1 MSLKRGG
8 VFLVLGLFLILFLF
22 PVLSKSTQ
30 KAEKDPAQGLK
41 NPRSYTAHLVG
52 HAHIDL
58 SWLWRWEET
67 VGEIAVHT
75 FQGTLAQM
83 RKMPGLTFAQSQPA
97 IYEAI
102 EKVTPALFEEI
113 RSMVRKG
120 TWVPVGGMW
129 AEPDLNMPDGESLAR
144 QLLYGKRYF
153 LEKFGA
159 DVTVGWN
166 PDSFGHGW
174 QLPQILREAGIGYY
188 VFGRCAPENAPVFWW
203 EGRDGSKVLSYV
215 PQGWYNYNLK
225 NGLSDIFRDA
235 AGKTPARD
243 FMVLY
248 GEGDHGGGPRDGD
261 VEAFKRFRKDKSQPK
276 MEFAVPGAYF
286 RKLESSGLRFPT
298 VAKELNFTFPACY
311 TTQTA
316 TKKNNR
322 KAEGLLLA
330 AEKFSALA
338 VTSGYRD
345 YYPERDLDEAWKIV
359 LRNQF
364 HDILDGSSI
373 GPVYD
378 EVQKFY
384 GKAFERGERA
394 LDFSLETIAGAIDTR
409 GEGVPLVVFN
419 SLFWDRTEPVTA
431 EIDLGPG
438 PAPPAIRLLDPAGK
452 EVPIQILGRIEKE
465 GRTIT
470 RIVFIAPGVPSFG
483 YKVFRALAGGS
494 PAGVVS
500 SLEVSPTRL
509 ENEYFKIV
517 LDEKTGWIRSL
528 FDKRTGRE
536 TLAGP
541 ANVLQ
546 AIADEP
552 ESMSAWELGLK
563 DKIADIGENGAE
575 IEVVERGPV
584 RGVLRVRTSF
594 GNSTFEQDIILYS
607 GVARVD
613 FAMKLDWQE
622 RNVMIKA
629 SFPVNA
635 RDASAEF
642 EIPYGTIS
650 RPADGT
656 EVPSLKWVDV
666 TDGSESH
673 GLSLLND
680 CKYGF
685 DVKDNVLRMSIV
697 HGATAPDPEADRG
710 PQELAYALYPHP
722 GSWKEAG
729 TIRRGYEFN
738 NPLLVHRVMA
748 HAGSLGPESS
758 FIRVE
763 PENAVLTAFKKE
775 TGYAE
780 RGLIL
785 RFCETFGKATDVRV
799 LLPWAVA
806 AENADLLER
815 PVRGKKGPVEISD
828 EGREVRLTLKPYEIR
843 TVRVVRK
850 PEN

>member
-1 MSLKRGG
+1 MSLKRERDI
-8 VFLVLGLFLILFLF
+8 LVLGLFFILFLIAV
-22 PVLSKSTQ
+22 PPGSADENK
-30 KAEKDPAQGLK
+30 KDAVPGLK

-67 VGEIAVHT
+67 VHEIAVHT

-102 EKVTPALFEEI
+102 EKLHPPLFEEI

-120 TWVPVGGMW
+120 TWIPVGGMW

-166 PDSFGHGW
+166 PDSFGHSW
-174 QLPQILREAGIGYY
+174 QLPQVFREAGIEYY
-188 VFGRCAPENAPVFWW
+188 VFGRCSPENVPVFWW
-203 EGRDGSKVLSYV
+203 KGRDGSKVLSYV
-215 PQGWYNYNLK
+215 PLGWYNYNLK
-225 NGLSDIFRDA
+225 NGLSDIFRA
-235 AGKTPARD
+235 AVGQTQVKD

-261 VEAFKRFRKDKSQPK
+261 VEAYKRFRKDNSQPK
-276 MEFAVPGAYF
+276 MEFAVPRTYF
-286 RKLESSGLRFPT
+286 RKLESSGLQLPI

-311 TTQTA
+311 TTQA
-316 TKKNNR
+316 STKKNNR
-322 KAEGLLLA
+322 KAESLLLA

-338 VTSGYRD
+338 ATSGYRD

-384 GKAFERGERA
+384 DDAFERGERA
-394 LDFSLETIAGAIDTR
+394 LDFSLETIAGAIDTS
-409 GEGVPLVVFN
+409 GEGIPLVVFN
-419 SLFWDRTEPVTA
+419 SLFWKRTEPVTA
-431 EIDLGPG
+431 EIDLS
-438 PAPPAIRLLDPAGK
+438 PAPPAIRLLDTAGK
-452 EVPIQILGRIEKE
+452 EVPVQIIGRTEKE
-465 GRTIT
+465 GRTFT
-470 RIVFIAPGVPSFG
+470 RVVFIAPGVPSFG
-483 YKVFRALAGGS
+483 YKIFRAFAADS
-494 PAGVVS
+494 PTDVAT
-500 SLEVSPTRL
+500 SLEASPTGL

-517 LDEKTGWIRSL
+517 LDERTGWTRSL

-541 ANVLQ
+541 GNVLQ

-563 DKIADIGENGAE
+563 DKIADLGGDGAK

-594 GNSTFEQDIILYS
+594 WNSIFVQDIILYS

-613 FAMKLDWQE
+613 FALRLDWQE

-629 SFPVNA
+629 SFPVDA
-635 RDASAEF
+635 RDAVAEF

-666 TDGSESH
+666 TDGSGDH

-710 PQELAYALYPHP
+710 PQEVGYALYPHP

-729 TIRRGYEFN
+729 TVRRGYEFN
-738 NPLLVHRVMA
+738 NPLIVRRVMA
-748 HAGSLGPESS
+748 HAGILKPERS

-763 PENAVLTAFKKE
+763 PENVILTAFKKG

-785 RFCETFGKATDVRV
+785 RFCETFGRATEVRV

-815 PVRGKKGPVEISD
+815 PVRGKKGPVGVSGD
-828 EGREVRLTLKPYEIR
+828 GLEVTLTLAPYEIR
-843 TVRVVRK
+843 TVRIVRK

>member
-1 MSLKRGG
+1 MGLKRKCHIII
-8 VFLVLGLFLILFLF
+8 LGFFFSFFFID
-22 PVLSKSTQ
+22 VGIGAADENKKDTVSK
-30 KAEKDPAQGLK
+30 LR
-41 NPRSYTAHLVG
+41 NPRGYTAHLIG

-67 VGEIAVHT
+67 VNEIAVHT

-83 RKMPGLTFAQSQPA
+83 IKMPGLTFAQSQPA
-97 IYEAI
+97 VYEAI
-102 EKVTPALFEEI
+102 EKLNPPLFEEI
-113 RSMVRKG
+113 RSTVKKG

-159 DVTVGWN
+159 DVAVGWN
-166 PDSFGHGW
+166 PDSFGHSW
-174 QLPQILREAGIGYY
+174 QLPQVFREAGIRYY
-188 VFGRCAPENAPVFWW
+188 IFGRCAPENAPIFWW
-203 EGRDGSKVLSYV
+203 EGKDGSKVLSYV
-215 PQGWYNYNLK
+215 PQGWYNFNLK
-225 NGLSDIFRDA
+225 NGLSDTLSPA
-235 AGKTPARD
+235 AGQTPAKD
-243 FMVLY
+243 FLILY

-261 VEAFKRFRKDKSQPK
+261 VEAYRRFQNDKSQPK
-276 MEFAVPGAYF
+276 MRFGVPETYF
-286 RKLESSGLRFPT
+286 RKLESSGLQFPA

-311 TTQTA
+311 TTQAA

-322 KAEGLLLA
+322 KAETLLLN
-330 AEKFSALA
+330 AERFSALA

-378 EVQKFY
+378 EVQKSY
-384 GKAFERGERA
+384 DEAFERGERA
-394 LDFSLETIAGAIDTR
+394 LGFSLETIASAIDTT
-409 GEGVPLVVFN
+409 GEGIPLLVFN
-419 SLFWDRTEPVTA
+419 PLFWERTEPVTA
-431 EIDLGPG
+431 EVDLGRECS
-438 PAPPAIRLLDPAGK
+438 AIRMLDPADK
-452 EVPIQILGRIEKE
+452 ELPVQIINRSEKE
-465 GRTIT
+465 GRTLT
-470 RIVFIAPGVPSFG
+470 RFVFVAAGVPSFG
-483 YKVFRALAGGS
+483 YKTFRVFAADS
-494 PAGVVS
+494 PVDVTTSLVVS
-500 SLEVSPTRL
+500 PWSL

-528 FDKRTGRE
+528 VDKRTGWQM
-536 TLAGP
+536 LAGP

-552 ESMSAWELGLK
+552 QSMSAWELGLK
-563 DKIADIGENGAE
+563 NKIADLGGEGAD
-575 IEVVERGPV
+575 IAIVEKGPV

-594 GNSTFEQDIILYS
+594 KGSTFEQDIILYS

-613 FAMKLDWQE
+613 FALRLDWQE

-635 RDASAEF
+635 RNTSAEF
-642 EIPYGTIS
+642 EIPYGTIQ

-656 EVPSLKWVDV
+656 EVPALKWVDV
-666 TDGSESH
+666 TDESGNR
-673 GLSLLND
+673 GLCLLND

-697 HGATAPDPEADRG
+697 HGATSPDPEADRG

-738 NPLLVHRVMA
+738 YPLIVRRIMA
-748 HAGSLGPESS
+748 HAGNLERERS
-758 FIRVE
+758 FVRVD
-763 PENAVLTAFKKE
+763 PENVVLTAFKKE
-775 TGYAE
+775 MGYAE
-780 RGLIL
+780 RGVIL
-785 RFCETFGKATDVRV
+785 RFCETFGRATDVKIS
-799 LLPWAVA
+799 LAWAVA
-806 AENADLLER
+806 AEDVDLLER
-815 PVRGKKGPVEISD
+815 PVRAKKAPVGVSADGFEI
-828 EGREVRLTLKPYEIR
+828 TLALAPYEIR

-850 PEN
+850 AED

>member
-1 MSLKRGG
+1 MSLKRERDI
-8 VFLVLGLFLILFLF
+8 LVLGLFFILFLIAV
-22 PVLSKSTQ
+22 PPGSADENK
-30 KAEKDPAQGLK
+30 KDAVPGLK

-67 VGEIAVHT
+67 VHEIAVHT

-97 IYEAI
+97 VYEAI
-102 EKVTPALFEEI
+102 EKLYPPLFEEI

-120 TWVPVGGMW
+120 TWIPVGGMW

-166 PDSFGHGW
+166 PDSFGHSW
-174 QLPQILREAGIGYY
+174 QLPQVFREAGIEYY
-188 VFGRCAPENAPVFWW
+188 VFGRCSPENVPVFWW
-203 EGRDGSKVLSYV
+203 KGRDGSKVLSYV
-215 PQGWYNYNLK
+215 PLGWYNYNLK
-225 NGLSDIFRDA
+225 NGLSDIFRA
-235 AGKTPARD
+235 AVGQTQVKD

-261 VEAFKRFRKDKSQPK
+261 VEAYKRFRKDNSQPK
-276 MEFAVPGAYF
+276 MEFAVPRTYF
-286 RKLESSGLRFPT
+286 RKLESSGLQLPI

-311 TTQTA
+311 TTQA
-316 TKKNNR
+316 STKKNNR
-322 KAEGLLLA
+322 KAESLLLA

-338 VTSGYRD
+338 ATSGYRD

-384 GKAFERGERA
+384 DDAFERGERA
-394 LDFSLETIAGAIDTR
+394 LDFSLETIAGAIDTS
-409 GEGVPLVVFN
+409 GEGIPLVVFN
-419 SLFWDRTEPVTA
+419 SLFWKRTEPVTA
-431 EIDLGPG
+431 EIDLS
-438 PAPPAIRLLDPAGK
+438 PAPPAIRLLDTAGK
-452 EVPIQILGRIEKE
+452 EVPVQIIGRTEKE
-465 GRTIT
+465 GRTFT
-470 RIVFIAPGVPSFG
+470 RVVFIAPGVPSFG
-483 YKVFRALAGGS
+483 YKIFRAFAADS
-494 PAGVVS
+494 PTDVAT
-500 SLEVSPTRL
+500 SLEASPTGL

-517 LDEKTGWIRSL
+517 LDERTGWTRSL

-541 ANVLQ
+541 GNVLQ

-563 DKIADIGENGAE
+563 DKIADLGGDGAK

-594 GNSTFEQDIILYS
+594 GNSIFVQDIILYS

-613 FAMKLDWQE
+613 FALRLDWQE

-629 SFPVNA
+629 SFPVDA
-635 RDASAEF
+635 RDAVAEF

-666 TDGSESH
+666 TDGSGDH

-710 PQELAYALYPHP
+710 PQEVGYALYPHP

-729 TIRRGYEFN
+729 TVRRGYEFN
-738 NPLLVHRVMA
+738 NPLIVRRVMA
-748 HAGSLGPESS
+748 HAGILKPERS

-763 PENAVLTAFKKE
+763 PENVILTAFKKG

-785 RFCETFGKATDVRV
+785 RFCETFGRATEVRV

-815 PVRGKKGPVEISD
+815 PVRGKKGPVGVSGD
-828 EGREVRLTLKPYEIR
+828 GLEVTLTLAPYEIR
-843 TVRVVRK
+843 TVRIVRK

>member
-1 MSLKRGG
+1 MRLKRERDI
-8 VFLVLGLFLILFLF
+8 LALGLSFIFF
-22 PVLSKSTQ
+22 FIAVRIGSADENK
-30 KAEKDPAQGLK
+30 KDAVPGLK
-41 NPRSYTAHLVG
+41 NPRAYTAHLVG

-67 VGEIAVHT
+67 VHEIAIHT

-83 RKMPGLTFAQSQPA
+83 RKTPGLTFAQSQPA
-97 IYEAI
+97 VYEAI
-102 EKVTPALFEEI
+102 EKLNPPLFEEI
-113 RSMVRKG
+113 RSMVRRG

-159 DVTVGWN
+159 DVTVGWS
-166 PDSFGHGW
+166 PDSFGHSW
-174 QLPQILREAGIGYY
+174 QLPQVFREAGIGYY
-188 VFGRCAPENAPVFWW
+188 VFGRCAPENTPVFWW

-215 PQGWYNYNLK
+215 PQGWYNFNLK
-225 NGLSDIFRDA
+225 NGLSDILRAA
-235 AGKTPARD
+235 AGQTPAMD
-243 FMVLY
+243 FMILY
-248 GEGDHGGGPRDGD
+248 GEGDHGGGPRDVD
-261 VEAFKRFRKDKSQPK
+261 VEAYKRFRKDTSQPK
-276 MEFAVPGAYF
+276 MEFAVPGTYF

-311 TTQTA
+311 TTQA
-316 TKKNNR
+316 STKKNNR
-322 KAEGLLLA
+322 KAETLLLA

-338 VTSGYRD
+338 ATSGYRD

-384 GKAFERGERA
+384 DEAFKRGERA
-394 LDFSLETIAGAIDTR
+394 LDFSLETIAGAIDTS
-409 GEGVPLVVFN
+409 GEGIPLVVFN
-419 SLFWDRTEPVTA
+419 SLFWERTEPVTA
-431 EIDLGPG
+431 EVDLGP
-438 PAPPAIRLLDPAGK
+438 ASSAIRLLDPAGK
-452 EVPIQILGRIEKE
+452 EVPVQITGRTEKE
-465 GRTIT
+465 GRTFS
-470 RIVFIAPGVPSFG
+470 RVVFVASGVPSFG
-483 YKVFRALAGGS
+483 YKIFRAFAADS
-494 PAGVVS
+494 PADVTT
-500 SLEVSPTRL
+500 SLEASPTGL

-517 LDEKTGWIRSL
+517 LDERTGWIRSL

-552 ESMSAWELGLK
+552 VSMSAWELGLK
-563 DKIADIGENGAE
+563 DKIADLGGDGAK
-575 IEVVERGPV
+575 IAIVEGGPV

-594 GNSTFEQDIILYS
+594 KNSKFEQDIILYS

-613 FAMKLDWQE
+613 FALRLDWQE

-629 SFPVNA
+629 SFPVDA
-635 RDASAEF
+635 RDALAEF
-642 EIPYGTIS
+642 EIPYGTVS

-666 TDGSESH
+666 TDGSGNH

-710 PQELAYALYPHP
+710 PQELGYALYPHP
-722 GSWKEAG
+722 ASWKEAG

-738 NPLLVHRVMA
+738 NPLIVRRVMA
-748 HAGSLGPESS
+748 HAGILEAERS

-785 RFCETFGKATDVRV
+785 RFCETFGRAAEVRV

-806 AENADLLER
+806 AENTDLLER
-815 PVRGKKGPVEISD
+815 PVRDKKGRVGVSADGLEIT
-828 EGREVRLTLKPYEIR
+828 LTLAPYEIR
-843 TVRVVRK
+843 TIRVVRK

>member
-1 MSLKRGG
+1 MSPKHKRRI
-8 VFLVLGLFLILFLF
+8 LVLGLFVILFLTA
-22 PVLSKSTQ
+22 VRIGSADENK
-30 KAEKDPAQGLK
+30 KDPVPGLK
-41 NPRSYTAHLVG
+41 NPRAYTAHLVG

-67 VGEIAVHT
+67 VHEIAIHT

-97 IYEAI
+97 VYEAI
-102 EKVTPALFEEI
+102 EKLYPALFEEI

-120 TWVPVGGMW
+120 TWIPVGGMW
-129 AEPDLNMPDGESLAR
+129 AESDLNMPDGEALAR

-159 DVTVGWN
+159 DVTVGWS
-166 PDSFGHGW
+166 PDSFGHSW
-174 QLPQILREAGIGYY
+174 QLPQLLKEAGIGYY
-188 VFGRCAPENAPVFWW
+188 VFGRCPPENTPIFWW

-215 PQGWYNYNLK
+215 PQGWYNLNLK
-225 NGLSDIFRDA
+225 NGLSDTLR
-235 AGKTPARD
+235 AGAGQTPATD
-243 FMVLY
+243 FMILY

-261 VEAFKRFRKDKSQPK
+261 IEAYKRFRKDTSQPK
-276 MEFAVPGAYF
+276 MEFAVPETYF
-286 RKLESSGLRFPT
+286 RKLESSGHRFPT

-311 TTQTA
+311 TTQA
-316 TKKNNR
+316 STKKNNR
-322 KAEGLLLA
+322 KTENLLLA

-338 VTSGYRD
+338 ATSGYRD

-384 GKAFERGERA
+384 DEAFERGERA

-409 GEGVPLVVFN
+409 GEGIPLVVFN
-419 SLFWDRTEPVTA
+419 SLFWERTEPVMA
-431 EIDLGPG
+431 EVDLGPESS
-438 PAPPAIRLLDPAGK
+438 AVLLLDPAGK
-452 EVPIQILGRIEKE
+452 EVPVQIIDRTEKA
-465 GRTIT
+465 GRTST
-470 RIVFIAPGVPSFG
+470 RVLFVASGVPSFG
-483 YKVFRALAGGS
+483 YKVFRAFAADS
-494 PAGVVS
+494 PPVVTT
-500 SLEVSPTRL
+500 SLEVSPAGL

-528 FDKRTGRE
+528 FDKRIGRE
-536 TLAGP
+536 MLAGP

-546 AIADEP
+546 AIADQP

-563 DKIADIGENGAE
+563 DKIADLGSDGAKISI
-575 IEVVERGPV
+575 IEGGPV
-584 RGVLRVRTSF
+584 RGVVRVGTSF
-594 GNSTFEQDIILYS
+594 RNSAFEQDIILYS
-607 GVARVD
+607 GVPRVD
-613 FAMKLDWQE
+613 FLLRLDWQE

-629 SFPVNA
+629 SFPVVA
-635 RDASAEF
+635 DDPMAEF

-656 EVPSLKWVDV
+656 EVPSLKWVDL
-666 TDGSESH
+666 TDRSGDH
-673 GLSLLND
+673 GMSLLND

-685 DVKDNVLRMSIV
+685 DVKRNVVRMSVV

-710 PQELAYALYPHP
+710 AQELGYALYPHR

-738 NPLLVHRVMA
+738 NPLIVRRVMA
-748 HAGSLGPESS
+748 HAGRLEPERS
-758 FIRVE
+758 FVRVE
-763 PENAVLTAFKKE
+763 PENAFLSAFKKE
-775 TGYAE
+775 TGYAG
-780 RGLIL
+780 RGLVL
-785 RFCETFGKATDVRV
+785 RLCETFGKATEVRV
-799 LLPWAVA
+799 FLPWSVT
-806 AENADLLER
+806 AENADLIER
-815 PVRGKKGPVEISD
+815 PVRGKKSPVGVSADGFEIT
-828 EGREVRLTLKPYEIR
+828 LTLAPYEIR
-843 TVRVVRK
+843 TVRLIRK

>member
-1 MSLKRGG
+1 MSLKRERDI
-8 VFLVLGLFLILFLF
+8 LVLGLFFILFLTAV
-22 PVLSKSTQ
+22 PPGSADENK
-30 KAEKDPAQGLK
+30 KDAVPGLK

-102 EKVTPALFEEI
+102 EKLHPPLFEEI

-120 TWVPVGGMW
+120 TWIPVGGMW

-166 PDSFGHGW
+166 PDSFGHSW
-174 QLPQILREAGIGYY
+174 QLPQVFREAGIEYY
-188 VFGRCAPENAPVFWW
+188 VFGRCSPENVPVFWW

-215 PQGWYNYNLK
+215 PLGWYNYNLK
-225 NGLSDIFRDA
+225 NGLSDIFRA
-235 AGKTPARD
+235 AVGQTQAKD

-261 VEAFKRFRKDKSQPK
+261 VEAYKRFRKDNSQPK
-276 MEFAVPGAYF
+276 MEFAVPGTYF
-286 RKLESSGLRFPT
+286 RKLESSGLQLPI

-311 TTQTA
+311 TTQA
-316 TKKNNR
+316 STKKNNR
-322 KAEGLLLA
+322 KAESLLLA

-338 VTSGYRD
+338 ATSGYRD

-384 GKAFERGERA
+384 DEAFERGERA

-409 GEGVPLVVFN
+409 GEGIPLVVFN
-419 SLFWDRTEPVTA
+419 SLFWKRTEPVTA
-431 EIDLGPG
+431 EIDLS

-452 EVPIQILGRIEKE
+452 EVPVQIIGRTEKE
-465 GRTIT
+465 GRTFT
-470 RIVFIAPGVPSFG
+470 RVVFIAPGVPSFG
-483 YKVFRALAGGS
+483 YKIFRAFAVDS
-494 PAGVVS
+494 PADVRT
-500 SLEVSPTRL
+500 SLEASPTGL

-517 LDEKTGWIRSL
+517 LDERTGWTRSL

-541 ANVLQ
+541 GNVLQ
-546 AIADEP
+546 VIADEP

-563 DKIADIGENGAE
+563 NKIADLGGDGAK

-607 GVARVD
+607 GIARVD
-613 FAMKLDWQE
+613 FALRLDWQE

-629 SFPVNA
+629 SFPVDA
-635 RDASAEF
+635 RDALAEF

-666 TDGSESH
+666 TDGSGDH

-710 PQELAYALYPHP
+710 PQEVGYALYPHP

-729 TIRRGYEFN
+729 TVRRGYEFN
-738 NPLLVHRVMA
+738 NPLIVRRVMA
-748 HAGSLGPESS
+748 HAGILKPERS

-763 PENAVLTAFKKE
+763 PENVILTAFKKG

-785 RFCETFGKATDVRV
+785 RFCETFGRATEVRV

-815 PVRGKKGPVEISD
+815 PVRGKKGPVGVSGD
-828 EGREVRLTLKPYEIR
+828 GLEVALTLAPYEIR

>member
-1 MSLKRGG
+1 MSLKRERDI
-8 VFLVLGLFLILFLF
+8 LVLGLFFILFLIAVRIGSADENKKEAV
-22 PVLSKSTQ
+22 P
-30 KAEKDPAQGLK
+30 GLK
-41 NPRSYTAHLVG
+41 NPSAYTAHLVG

-67 VGEIAVHT
+67 VHEIAVHT

-97 IYEAI
+97 VYEAI
-102 EKVTPALFEEI
+102 EKLHPPLFEEI

-159 DVTVGWN
+159 DVTVGWS
-166 PDSFGHGW
+166 PDSFGHSW

-225 NGLSDIFRDA
+225 NGLSDIFRAA
-235 AGKTPARD
+235 AGKTPAMD

-261 VEAFKRFRKDKSQPK
+261 VEAYIRFRKDKSQPK
-276 MEFAVPGAYF
+276 MEFAVPGTYF
-286 RKLESSGLRFPT
+286 RKLESSGLQFPT
-298 VAKELNFTFPACY
+298 VAKELNFAFPACY
-311 TTQTA
+311 TTQA
-316 TKKNNR
+316 STKKNNR
-322 KAEGLLLA
+322 KAESLLLA

-384 GKAFERGERA
+384 DEAFERGERA

-419 SLFWDRTEPVTA
+419 SLFWERTEPVTA
-431 EIDLGPG
+431 EIDLGPT
-438 PAPPAIRLLDPAGK
+438 PSAIRLLDPAGK
-452 EVPIQILGRIEKE
+452 EVPVQIIGRIEKE
-465 GRTIT
+465 GRTFT
-470 RIVFIAPGVPSFG
+470 RVVFIAPAVPSFG
-483 YKVFRALAGGS
+483 YKIFRALAAGS
-494 PAGVVS
+494 PVDVAS
-500 SLEVSPTRL
+500 SLKASPTVL

-517 LDEKTGWIRSL
+517 LDERTGWIRSL

-563 DKIADIGENGAE
+563 DKIADLGGDGAK
-575 IEVVERGPV
+575 IAVVERGPV

-594 GNSTFEQDIILYS
+594 KNSTFEQDIILYS

-613 FAMKLDWQE
+613 FALRLDWQE

-629 SFPVNA
+629 SFPVDA
-635 RDASAEF
+635 RDALAEF

-650 RPADGT
+650 RRADGI

-666 TDGSESH
+666 TDGSGNH

-710 PQELAYALYPHP
+710 PQELGYALYPHP

-738 NPLLVHRVMA
+738 NPLIVRRVMA
-748 HAGSLGPESS
+748 HTGILEPERS

-785 RFCETFGKATDVRV
+785 RFCEAFGRTTEVRV

-815 PVRGKKGPVEISD
+815 PVRGKKGPVGVSGD
-828 EGREVRLTLKPYEIR
+828 GLEVTLTLAPYEIR